1 MELIRITNAELAFGE
16 GKILDN
22 TDFRLHTGERVCLV
36 GRNGAGKSTL
46 MKILMGKQNLDDGQM
61 VISNNV
67 QLGMLEQDPPE
78 SCELSIFDFVAQG
91 VKENADLIL
100 RYHALIHTITE
111 DPSETNLNKLAN
123 VQEQLEKANA
133 WQDEQRIEQVL
144 STLALDAETKVSDLS
159 GGWLRKLA
167 LAKALVTNPDV
178 LLLDEPTNHL
188 DIESVLWLEKFL
200 KAFSGTIVFIS
211 HDRAFIRGLSTRIL
225 DLDRGQLKNYPGDY
239 DLYIEQKQHD
249 LQVEDQQNA
258 LFDKRLAEEEVWIR
272 QGIKARRTR
281 NEGRVR
287 SLEKLRVERQQRRE
301 VRNQKDINISQGDR
315 SGKLVFESENLTMAF
330 DDQTIIRSLD
340 LLITRGDRL
349 ALIGANG
356 TGKSTLIK
364 LIMEQLQPTSGKLRV
379 GVNLDIAYFD
389 QHRDALDPDKT
400 VQDTVSEGKQD
411 VIVNGRSRH
420 VLGYLQDF
428 LFSPK
433 RARTPVRAL
442 SGGEKNRLLLAR
454 LFLRPSNLL
463 ILDEPTN
470 DLDIETLELLEEVV
484 ANYAGTVLLVSHDR
498 DFVNNCVNT
507 CLYFDGSGEIK
518 QIVGG
523 YDDVDSYLAIKE
535 AQRKQLAEGVDK
547 KKQSTKNADK
557 STKETNIDNVK
568 ANSSVKNATN
578 TATNS
583 AVKKKLSYKETREL
597 EVLPGEID
605 ELENLMASLQE
616 TVNKADFF
624 SKDSEFTKKILN
636 QLQETESKL
645 EVAFDRWQEL
655 DEA

>member
-1 MELIRITNAELAFGE
+1 MELLRIANGELAFGE
-16 GKILDN
+16 EKILDKA
-22 TDFRLHTGERVCLV
+22 DLSVQTGERICLV

-46 MKILMGKQNLDDGQM
+46 MKVLMGLQNLDDGQ
-61 VISNNV
+61 ILKSNTM
-67 QLGMLEQDPPE
+67 QLAMLEQDPPE
-78 SCELSIFDFVAQG
+78 SSNLSVFDYVAQG
-91 VKENADLIL
+91 VSENAELL
-100 RYHALIHTITE
+100 SRYHALIHLIGE
-111 DPSETNLNKLAN
+111 DPSEKNLNKLSK
-123 VQEQLEKANA
+123 VQEELEQAGA
-133 WQDEQRIEQVL
+133 WQDEQRIEQAM
-144 STLALDAETKVSDLS
+144 STLSLNPDANICDLS

-167 LAKALVTNPDV
+167 LAKALVTNPDI

-200 KAFSGTIVFIS
+200 KDFAGTIIFIS

-225 DLDRGQLKNYPGDY
+225 DLDRGQLKSYPGDY

-249 LQVEDQQNA
+249 LQVEEQQNA
-258 LFDKRLAEEEVWIR
+258 LFDKKLAEEEVWIR

-287 SLEKLRVERQQRRE
+287 SLEKLRLERKARRE
-301 VRNQKDINISQGDR
+301 VRHQSSMNISQGDR
-315 SGKLVFESENLTMAF
+315 SGKLVFEAEEVTVAF
-330 DDQTIIRSLD
+330 DDKIVINKLN
-340 LLITRGDRL
+340 LLINRNDRL

-364 LIMEQLQPTSGKLRV
+364 LIMEKLKATSGKMRS
-379 GVNLDIAYFD
+379 GVNLEIAYFD
-389 QHRDALDPDKT
+389 QHREALDVNKT
-400 VQDTVSEGKQD
+400 VQEIVGEGKQE
-411 VIVNGRSRH
+411 VVVNGKPRH

-484 ANYAGTVLLVSHDR
+484 ANYAGTVILVSHDR

-507 CLYFDGSGEIK
+507 CLYFDGTGHIN

-523 YDDVDSYLAIKE
+523 YDDVDDYLALKEEQRLRHLSAENSKQSQQKSASASKKE
-535 AQRKQLAEGVDK
+535 A
-547 KKQSTKNADK
+547 N
-557 STKETNIDNVK
+557 KETKI
-568 ANSSVKNATN
+568 T
-578 TATNS
+578 
-583 AVKKKLSYKETREL
+583 KKKLSFKENKEL
-597 EVLPGEID
+597 EELPMIIDQLETEIA
-605 ELENLMASLQE
+605 ELQDQ
-616 TVNKADFF
+616 VNQGDFF
-624 SKDSEFTKKILN
+624 SQDEKHTKKILN
-636 QLQETESKL
+636 LLSENESKL
-645 EVAFDRWQEL
+645 DIAYTRWQEL
-655 DEA
+655 DER

>member
-1 MELIRITNAELAFGE
+1 MELIRITDGELAFGE
-16 GKILDN
+16 DKILDKTELRIN
-22 TDFRLHTGERVCLV
+22 TGERVCLV
-36 GRNGAGKSTL
+36 GRNGAGKSSL
-46 MKILMGKQNLDDGQM
+46 LKVLMGKQNLDDGQLGF
-61 VISNNV
+61 SNSI

-78 SCELSIFDFVAQG
+78 SCDLSIFDFVAQG
-91 VKENADLIL
+91 VKENAELISK
-100 RYHALIHTITE
+100 YHHLIHVITE
-111 DPSETNLNKLAN
+111 DPSEENLNKLSN
-123 VQEQLEKANA
+123 VQQELEQANA

-144 STLALDAETKVSDLS
+144 STLQLDADGRVSDLS

-188 DIESVLWLEKFL
+188 DISSVLWLEKFL
-200 KAFSGTIVFIS
+200 KDFSGTIVFIS
-211 HDRAFIRGLSTRIL
+211 HDRAFIRGLATRIV
-225 DLDRGQLKNYPGDY
+225 DLDRGRLTSYPGDY
-239 DLYIEQKQHD
+239 DVYIEQKQHD
-249 LQVEDQQNA
+249 LQVEEQQNA
-258 LFDKRLAEEEVWIR
+258 LFDKRLAEEEVWVR

-287 SLEKLRVERQQRRE
+287 SLEKLRVEREQRRD
-301 VRNQKDINISQGDR
+301 VKHQGDINISKGER
-315 SGKLVFESENLTMAF
+315 SGKLVFESEGLNMSF
-330 DDQTIIRSLD
+330 DEKHIIKCLD

-364 LIMEQLQPTSGKLRV
+364 LLMEQIKPSSGKMRV

-389 QHRDALDPDKT
+389 QHRDALDPNKT
-400 VQDTVSEGKQD
+400 VQDTVADGKQD
-411 VIVNGRSRH
+411 ITVNGRTRH

-484 ANYAGTVLLVSHDR
+484 ANYAGTVILVSHDR
-498 DFVNNCVNT
+498 DFVNNCVKT
-507 CLYFDGSGEIK
+507 CLYFDGTGHIS

-523 YDDVDSYLAIKE
+523 YDDVDSYLAYKEEQNKQAEAFNKEKVGSEEPKE
-535 AQRKQLAEGVDK
+535 A
-547 KKQSTKNADK
+547 SPNAVNK
-557 STKETNIDNVK
+557 T
-568 ANSSVKNATN
+568 SSGA
-578 TATNS
+578 
-583 AVKKKLSYKETREL
+583 KKKLSYKEQREL
-597 EVLPGEID
+597 EALPEEID
-605 ELENLMASLQE
+605 KLEMTIESLQE
-616 TVNKADFF
+616 EVNNADFF
-624 SKDSEFTKKILN
+624 TKDSEITKKILN
-636 QLQETESKL
+636 QLEESESKL
-645 EVAFDRWQEL
+645 EVAFTRWQEL
-655 DEA
+655 DEL

>member
-1 MELIRITNAELAFGE
+1 MELIRITNGELAFGE

-22 TDFRLHTGERVCLV
+22 ADFKLHTGERVCLV

-46 MKILMGKQNLDDGQM
+46 MKILMGRQNLDDGQM
-61 VISNNV
+61 MISNNV
-67 QLGMLEQDPPE
+67 QLAMLEQDPPE
-78 SCELSIFDFVAQG
+78 SCDLSIFDFVAQG
-91 VKENADLIL
+91 VKENAELIQ
-100 RYHALIHTITE
+100 RYHALIHLIGE
-111 DPSETNLNKLAN
+111 DPSEDNLNKLAN

-144 STLALDAETKVSDLS
+144 STLALNADDKVSDLS

-200 KAFSGTIVFIS
+200 KDFAGSIVFIS

-225 DLDRGQLKNYPGDY
+225 DLDRGQLKSYPGDY

-249 LQVEDQQNA
+249 LQVEVQQNA
-258 LFDKRLAEEEVWIR
+258 LFDKKLAEEEVWIR

-287 SLEKLRVERQQRRE
+287 SLEKLRSERKQRRE
-301 VRNQKDINISQGDR
+301 LKHQKDINISTGDR
-315 SGKLVFESENLTMAF
+315 SGKLVFESENLKMAF
-330 DDQTIIRSLD
+330 GESTIIRSLD

-379 GVNLDIAYFD
+379 GVNLDVAYFD
-389 QHRDALDPDKT
+389 QHRDALDPNKT
-400 VQDTVSEGKQD
+400 VQDTVAEGKQD
-411 VIVNGRSRH
+411 VTINGRTRH

-484 ANYAGTVLLVSHDR
+484 ANYSGTVLLVSHDR

-507 CLYFDGSGEIK
+507 CLYFDGSGQIT

-523 YDDVDSYLAIKE
+523 YDDVDSYLALKAE
-535 AQRKQLAEGVDK
+535 QRKKIAEDVDK
-547 KKQSTKNADK
+547 KPKEQKEDKNVSK
-557 STKETNIDNVK
+557 P
-568 ANSSVKNATN
+568 SSEKKV
-578 TATNS
+578 
-583 AVKKKLSYKETREL
+583 VKKKLSYKETREL
-597 EVLPGEID
+597 ESLPQEID
-605 ELENLMASLQE
+605 KLEVLIESLQ
-616 TVNKADFF
+616 TQVNDANFF
-624 SKDSEFTKKILN
+624 TKDAEFTKKILN
-636 QLQETESKL
+636 QLQESESKL
-645 EVAFDRWQEL
+645 EVAFSRWEEL
-655 DEA
+655 DEL